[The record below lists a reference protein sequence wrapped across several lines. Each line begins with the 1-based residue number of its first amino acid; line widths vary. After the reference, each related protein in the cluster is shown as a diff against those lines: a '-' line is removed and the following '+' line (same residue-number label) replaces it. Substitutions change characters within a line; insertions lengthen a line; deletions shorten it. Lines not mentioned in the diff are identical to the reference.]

1 MRKWETGK
9 REPDTT
15 ARSYLRAIAN
25 DPEGVG
31 AAYATAPG
39 PDA

>member
-1 MRKWETGK
+1 MSNWKTGK

-25 DPEGVG
+25 VPEAVEE
-31 AAYATAPG
+31 AYAAPSLE
-39 PDA
+39 